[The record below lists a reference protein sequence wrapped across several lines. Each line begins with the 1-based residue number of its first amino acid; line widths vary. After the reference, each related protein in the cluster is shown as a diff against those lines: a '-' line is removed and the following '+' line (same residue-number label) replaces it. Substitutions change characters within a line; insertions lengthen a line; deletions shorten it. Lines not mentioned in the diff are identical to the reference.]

1 MRVRIASEMLR
12 FVSRCRTPRPR
23 ASTSSHPVR
32 HQAVPRSN
40 SRHADRL
47 WSRDDQ
53 WGLSEDLSE
62 DADAYYQYDFS
73 SSGYELVAT
82 ALTVA
87 AVAAL
92 LKVLWYLAL
101 VCYTL
106 VATALQ
112 YSIVAIT
119 LIIVV
124 VILG

>member
-1 MRVRIASEMLR
+1 MSS
-12 FVSRCRTPRPR
+12 FVSGFRTLPPSVSTCFRQNRNR
-23 ASTSSHPVR
+23 AVACGSSH
-32 HQAVPRSN
+32 QT
-40 SRHADRL
+40 DRL
-47 WSRDDQ
+47 WSRDDE
-53 WGLSEDLSE
+53 WGLSEDFPE
-62 DADAYYQYDFS
+62 DADAYFQDDFS

-82 ALTVA
+82 ALALA

-112 YSIVAIT
+112 YSVVAIA
-119 LIIVV
+119 LILVV